1 MKQFDKG
8 ELAKTILLSAVAA
21 GAVATVLVLP
31 GLAVLFKELD
41 ARDARERYRVK
52 RTVERLRQQGYLMR
66 EIKNGKERLVL
77 ASKGRERI
85 ADYLTDELYIPTKK
99 RWDKKWRVVMFDIPE
114 KKGRARRAVSWKIRD
129 IGMFAIQNSVF
140 ISPYPCKKEID
151 QVTKHY
157 GVEKYFVYFEAGLIE
172 CESDLLSIFNLRN

>member
-1 MKQFDKG
+1 MKQFNKG
-8 ELAKTILLSAVAA
+8 ELTKTILLSAVVG

-41 ARDARERYRVK
+41 ARDARERYRIK
-52 RTVERLRQQGYLMR
+52 RTVERLYQQGYVMR
-66 EIKNGKERLVL
+66 EIKNGKEQLVV
-77 ASKGRERI
+77 ASKGKERI
-85 ADYLTDELYIPTKK
+85 TGYLTDELSISTKR

-114 KKGRARRAVSWKIRD
+114 KKGKARRAVSWKIRD

-151 QVTKHY
+151 LVTKHY
-157 GVEKYFVYFEAGLIE
+157 EVEKYFVYFEAGHVE
-172 CESDLLSIFNLRN
+172 CKNDLLSIFSLRK